1 MKKIICILSAAAM
14 MAFCFVGCGNNGTNS
29 AVQDASD
36 AVSDV
41 GSQIET
47 MASEMVGDGT
57 VSDTDGIIGNEGNET
72 SAVENYDNNDNID
85 NNAQNQTDN
94 VNQDNT
100 DNELM

>member
-14 MAFCFVGCGNNGTNS
+14 MAVCFVGCGNSGTNS
-29 AVQDASD
+29 AVQDASK

-47 MASEMVGDGT
+47 VASEMVGDGT
-57 VSDTDGIIGNEGNET
+57 VSDTDGVIGNEGNET
-72 SAVENYDNNDNID
+72 SAVENSDNNN
-85 NNAQNQTDN
+85 QNQTDS
-94 VNQDNT
+94 VNQETT